1 MLNVAQELDEMKIND
16 KNQQTW
22 GRIPC
27 LTKLPRRGG
36 GGGRQEA
43 STASAARGLRVL
55 GPKMEPDPGTRSKDQ
70 RNLGEEGQTQK
81 ETAPQEQAS

>member
-1 MLNVAQELDEMKIND
+1 MLNAVQELDEMKIND

-27 LTKLPRRGG
+27 LTKLPQRRGG
-36 GGGRQEA
+36 GEEA

-70 RNLGEEGQTQK
+70 RNLGQEGQTQK

>member
-36 GGGRQEA
+36 GGRETGGLNSLSCPWAQGFRPQDG
-43 STASAARGLRVL
+43 ARSGDKVKRPAQL
-55 GPKMEPDPGTRSKDQ
+55 G
-70 RNLGEEGQTQK
+70 
-81 ETAPQEQAS
+81 